1 MLSYRTLRIMT
12 PPSNPEPSNLTS
24 AEPISAK
31 RRVTSAEAQVRLID
45 AVIGLLD
52 TVPFTKITA
61 RRIGEEVQMDPN
73 VIFRNFDDVEG
84 LFVAVLRE
92 LEQRIIA
99 NVSTVAGPP
108 RAPMRVSTLWIRFSL
123 WLALSG
129 VAVERLQPDPAVVA
143 SLRENTLRRFAIDPE
158 SSERAQSALFAIT
171 MAMIQTQVMFTQI
184 ASDLFTPDTLRD
196 VAVLINA
203 LADQL
208 PEMSN
213 LLDAADQTSEESG

>member
-1 MLSYRTLRIMT
+1 MM
-12 PPSNPEPSNLTS
+12 PPSNPEPSNPTS
-24 AEPISAK
+24 AEPTSAK
-31 RRVTSAEAQVRLID
+31 RRVTSAEARVRLID
-45 AVIGLLD
+45 AVIGMLD

-61 RRIGEEVQMDPN
+61 RRIGEEVQLDPN

-108 RAPMRVSTLWIRFSL
+108 QSPMHISTLWIRFSL

-129 VAVERLQPDPAVVA
+129 VPVERLHPNPAVVA

-158 SSERAQSALFAIT
+158 SSERAQRALFAIT
-171 MAMIQTQVMFTQI
+171 MAMVQTQVMFAQI
-184 ASDLFTPDTLRD
+184 ASDLFAPDIVRD
-196 VAVLINA
+196 AAVLISS
-203 LADQL
+203 LADKL
-208 PEMSN
+208 PELSN
-213 LLDAADQTSEESG
+213 LLDAADLTSEDLS